1 MEEAGLTR
9 DLSASA
15 LLRQIP
21 GGKPYSQGNPKY
33 KGPEAKRKS
42 VISLSLPLQSFPR
55 AGIQSV
61 LFIAVPT
68 VSRTRLG
75 S

>member
-1 MEEAGLTR
+1 MEEAGLTG
-9 DLSASA
+9 DLSASE
-15 LLRQIP
+15 LLKQIP
-21 GGKPYSQGNPKY
+21 GKSLQSRNTKY

-42 VISLSLPLQSFPR
+42 VISLSLPLQSFPG